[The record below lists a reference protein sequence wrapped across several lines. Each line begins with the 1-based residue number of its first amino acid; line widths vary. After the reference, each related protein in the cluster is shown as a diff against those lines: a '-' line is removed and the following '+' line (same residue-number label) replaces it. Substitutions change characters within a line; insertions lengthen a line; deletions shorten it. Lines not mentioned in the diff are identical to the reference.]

1 MFRHG
6 FKALYSWEL
15 ADHIVFASALWDQE
29 NDHTKEKKLF
39 QGFLLFFRV
48 QSYFHRNLIIK
59 SNLTLYP
66 SLNDKFAGKQFLLFH
81 SAATYTYQKM

>member
-39 QGFLLFFRV
+39 QGFLLFFFPLIGEREE
-48 QSYFHRNLIIK
+48 NL
-59 SNLTLYP
+59 
-66 SLNDKFAGKQFLLFH
+66 
-81 SAATYTYQKM
+81 